1 MNQLTLGRQIRALRL
16 LRGLHQAD
24 LANLAGFSRPTLVA
38 IERDQV
44 LPTPEKMTAIE
55 AALGINFSDP
65 EIRAAFAILAGGGA
79 VNGRA

>member
-1 MNQLTLGRQIRALRL
+1 MNQPTLGRQIRALRL

-38 IERDQV
+38 IERDHV

-55 AALGINFSDP
+55 AALGISFSHPD
-65 EIRAAFAILAGGGA
+65 IQAAFAVLAGGA
-79 VNGRA
+79 NGRA